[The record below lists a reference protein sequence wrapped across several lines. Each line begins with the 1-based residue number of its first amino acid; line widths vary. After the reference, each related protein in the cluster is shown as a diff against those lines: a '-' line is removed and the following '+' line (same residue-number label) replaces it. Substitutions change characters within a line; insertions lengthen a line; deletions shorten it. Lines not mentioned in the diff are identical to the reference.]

1 MSSAWLHGRTRD
13 QVLAYD
19 VFKGITAV
27 TLGILLLL
35 IALPA
40 PKKDDGHSDDH
51 SKGKEKPLVP
61 TEIPLKLTFP
71 TPGLTV
77 PKGWWVRVQGSAKP
91 GASVEVAY
99 PDRPVGRSVA
109 NKEGWWS
116 VFTQIEDE
124 GPVMA
129 RDGSGATTSAVG
141 WTLTEGAPDPDL
153 AVASVAPG
161 ARLPAGKNLLSG
173 RASAGSVVLVLFRGL
188 LVGEGKAKDDSTWL
202 IEAMLPEG
210 QGDLIALDGEMSP
223 GSEPVPVVVARDVAR
238 LPAFLWTNPLEG
250 ARLVDGKLTLQGIG
264 EPGDTVTLY
273 RGGEKVAEVKLDTEG
288 RWELQVDHRRVPTDY
303 AATSAK
309 TGRTVRVPVGVR

>member
-1 MSSAWLHGRTRD
+1 MSSAWLPGRTRD

-19 VFKGITAV
+19 VFKAITAV

-40 PKKDDGHSDDH
+40 PKKEESH
-51 SKGKEKPLVP
+51 SKNEGKETPLIP

-91 GASVEVAY
+91 GSSVEVAY
-99 PDRPVGRSVA
+99 PDRLVGRSVA

-116 VFTQIEDE
+116 VFTQVEDE
-124 GPVMA
+124 GPIMA
-129 RDGSGATTSAVG
+129 RDDSGAITPAVG
-141 WTLTEGAPDPDL
+141 WNLTEGAPAPEL

-173 RASAGSVVLVLFRGL
+173 RASAGSVVLLLFRGL
-188 LVGEGKAKDDSTWL
+188 LVGEGKAKDDSTWM

-210 QGDLIALDGEMSP
+210 QGDLIVLDGEMSP
-223 GSEPVPVVVARDVAR
+223 GSKPVPVVVARDVVRA
-238 LPAFLWTNPLEG
+238 PVFMWTNPLEG
-250 ARLVDGKLTLQGIG
+250 ALLVDGKLTLQGIG
-264 EPGDTVTLY
+264 EPGDTVTLS
-273 RGGEKVAEVKLDTEG
+273 RGGEKIAEVKLDSEG
-288 RWELQVDHRRVPTDY
+288 RWELPVEHRRVPTDY
-303 AATSAK
+303 SANSAK
-309 TGRTVRVPVGVR
+309 SGRTVRVQVGVR